1 MQATLYNLTQPTNL
15 IDKSLGSAVG
25 IISVTPKEP
34 GPFSVT
40 DPIFIV
46 DRGTI
51 PATANYI
58 YIPEFNRYYFI
69 TSISY
74 DKAKR
79 ATFVCHVDVLK
90 TYANRIKTTT
100 LNYIRGA
107 EGINEVDDDSYPLGD
122 YIQTINYDVKGW
134 TDSFTNTDV
143 GKRYVLRVAASGV
156 KPLNQVTLSLGEQM
170 VYQKWLYTLKLSGGN
185 PVLENDPYGSESY
198 DSSLPRIII
207 GKTVVKYNSHNYT
220 LTAHYPD
227 PVPEGKGPSW
237 FTMTKIT

>member
-15 IDKSLGSAVG
+15 IDKSLGAAVG
-25 IISVTPKEP
+25 TISVTPKEP

-46 DRGTI
+46 DKGTV

-58 YIPEFNRYYFI
+58 HIPEFNRYYFI

-74 DKAKR
+74 DRAKR

-90 TYANRIKTTT
+90 TYSERIKNTT
-100 LNYIRGA
+100 LNYIRGE
-107 EGINEVDDDSYPLGD
+107 EGVNEVDDDSYPLGD
-122 YIQTINYDVKGW
+122 YIETLNYDVSGW
-134 TDSFTNTDV
+134 SNSFDNTDV

-156 KPLNQVTLSLGEQM
+156 KPVSRVTMELGEQII
-170 VYQKWLYTLKLSGGN
+170 YQKWLYTLKLSDGV
-185 PVLENDPYGSESY
+185 PILENDPYGSESY
-198 DSSLPRIII
+198 NSSLPRITI
-207 GKTVVKYNSHNYT
+207 GKTVIRYNNNNYT

-237 FTMTKIT
+237 FVMTRVN